1 MAAHDWKVAQLSQA
15 ARVNPHGQPRVAQ
28 LGRATLRH
36 PAAASCIQA
45 FSLNR
50 PSPRIFT
57 LPLPERE
64 RPSKVTQ
71 ASPPVRA
78 RAPAIRWTGFQLR
91 RPRLWRLRSLAIR
104 WTGFQL
110 RRPRLWRLRGARW
123 ESRCRSRQTSSP
135 VGAAHSRDGCVTL
148 SPPDFGN
155 RITSSRRERC
165 RSIPMRFGYSPCM
178 RSGKARRARGNLAPT
193 TRRQIVAPTTRRQK
207 CGADDPSAKMWRRR
221 PVGMAGWAEAAGW
234 PGERHSTLHPCRGRP
249 CRQPPTR
256 RRYISRPPVAWAIS
270 ARHGASP
277 HFSHSWRKGRQRV
290 AEADRGVVSN

>member
-28 LGRATLRH
+28 LGRAPLRH

-64 RPSKVTQ
+64 RPNKVTQ
-71 ASPPVRA
+71 ASSPVRA
-78 RAPAIRWTGFQLR
+78 RA
-91 RPRLWRLRSLAIR
+91 LAIR

-193 TRRQIVAPTTRRQK
+193 TRRQK
-207 CGADDPSAKMWRRR
+207 CGADDPSAWQDGRRR
-221 PVGMAGWAEAAGW
+221 RDGPANVTRHSILAAAGHVVSRRLVGATFRAR
-234 PGERHSTLHPCRGRP
+234 PSRGQYPQGMELVRISHTLGERDDSVLQRP
-249 CRQPPTR
+249 
-256 RRYISRPPVAWAIS
+256 IVEW
-270 ARHGASP
+270 
-277 HFSHSWRKGRQRV
+277 
-290 AEADRGVVSN
+290 

>member
-1 MAAHDWKVAQLSQA
+1 VAAHDWKVAQLSQA

-28 LGRATLRH
+28 LGRAPLRH

-50 PSPRIFT
+50 PSQRIFT

-207 CGADDPSAKMWRRR
+207 CGADDPSAWQDGRRR
-221 PVGMAGWAEAAGW
+221 RDGPANVTRHSILAAAGHVVSRRLVGATFRAR
-234 PGERHSTLHPCRGRP
+234 PSRGQYPQGMELVRIPHTLGERDDSVLQRP
-249 CRQPPTR
+249 
-256 RRYISRPPVAWAIS
+256 IVEW
-270 ARHGASP
+270 
-277 HFSHSWRKGRQRV
+277 
-290 AEADRGVVSN
+290 